1 MTDYAN
7 DKGLDTVTVVDDK
20 KVAAQFTDEA
30 KEFLHE
36 SQNKL
41 MKALEAMNKV
51 LVGQDAVNKLIL
63 SSLLAD
69 GHVSLVGLPGTGKS
83 LLFNN
88 LGIILGMDTGR
99 KTFTPDLDAADVLG
113 SEILQTL
120 EDGTKAFRPSLGP
133 IFGGELFFADE
144 LNRASPRTQSAF
156 LQAMQEKTVT
166 IGNETHMLPMT
177 FSVVATRNPLEQE
190 GTYPLPEAQK
200 DRFITEIKINY
211 AARQYEDQFTKAATS
226 KKMDTALATR
236 KKRMAEGGE
245 AVLKRE
251 HGDNDISIDPVFAK
265 GEFLENQQ
273 LVAALPIGKDSFDR
287 IGDIVHA
294 LRHGT
299 ENEMEDLTS
308 DLKYGPGP
316 RARIAFVKAAKA
328 HAFLSGRL
336 TVEKEDIVA
345 LSEAVLAH
353 RMQLK
358 QQKKYGGQTVENIIQ
373 EAVERTLG

>member
-200 DRFITEIKINY
+200 
-211 AARQYEDQFTKAATS
+211 AATS